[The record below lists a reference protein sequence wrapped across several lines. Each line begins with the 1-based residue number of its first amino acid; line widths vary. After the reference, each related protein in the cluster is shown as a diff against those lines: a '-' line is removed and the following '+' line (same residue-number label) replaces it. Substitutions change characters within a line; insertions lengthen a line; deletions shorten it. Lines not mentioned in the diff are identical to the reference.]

1 MPAGWSNPK
10 VQYDFTWGEY
20 KDKQKNY
27 PELTWKE
34 YRDMKGYPDMT
45 EEKNKLY
52 SFTEAYNRKLDEAQ
66 IPGLSDED
74 EIVYTSVDPVHYHL
88 DIEPFDYIHD
98 NDMGF
103 AEGNV
108 VKYIS
113 RWRYKENGIDD
124 LYKAKQYIEM
134 LIEKELKDDTK

>member
-1 MPAGWSNPK
+1 MSKASWSNPK
-10 VQYDFTWGEY
+10 VQYDFTWGEW
-20 KDKQKNY
+20 KDREKNH
-27 PELTWKE
+27 PDLTWKQ
-34 YRDMKGYPDMT
+34 YRELKGYPEMKDN
-45 EEKNKLY
+45 EIGNARDAEPKRY
-52 SFTEAYNRKLDEAQ
+52 SFKEVYNRETK
-66 IPGLSDED
+66 P
-74 EIVYTSVDPVHYHL
+74 TSVDPVHYHL

-134 LIEKELKDDTK
+134 LIAKELKDGKSRT